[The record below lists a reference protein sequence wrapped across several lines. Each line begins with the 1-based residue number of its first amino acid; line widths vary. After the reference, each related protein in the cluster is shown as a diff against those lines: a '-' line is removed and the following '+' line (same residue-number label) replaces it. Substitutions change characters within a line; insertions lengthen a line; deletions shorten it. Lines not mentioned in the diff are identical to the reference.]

1 MRTRGRQRRRGRPLD
16 WKRDGKL
23 VFTILTVFAIFYF
36 VPMDAGRVGN
46 AVVESLALV
55 QWYVRGHMLM
65 GLLPALFIAGAI
77 SAFVSKA
84 SVMRYLGA
92 HASRLVSYAVA
103 SVSGC
108 ILAVCS
114 CTILPLFAGIYS
126 RGAGLGPATTFL
138 YAGPAINVIAI
149 FLTAR
154 VLGAQLGVARA
165 VGAVVF
171 SVVIGLIMHFIFRH
185 EEIARAEKQLAEPKP
200 EVERP
205 LRQSLSVF
213 AAAVAVLAFANWH
226 AAGSSGI
233 SHAIA
238 VAKWPLTGASAVV
251 LGAVLVRWF
260 GVRVWAVI
268 GASAVVTALALLFPG
283 NPLIPFLAGMAGL
296 VVVAATGTRE
306 TRDWLDG
313 SWDLARDIIPLL
325 FAGILVVGA
334 MLGRPGH
341 EGLIPS
347 AWVAGLVGD
356 NSILSNLVA
365 AVASGLMY
373 FCTMTEIPIVQ
384 GLMGAGMA
392 KGPALAFLLA
402 GPAVSLPNILIL
414 RGVIGTKKTAVY
426 LALVLVMATVTGA
439 LFGLLVR

>member
-1 MRTRGRQRRRGRPLD
+1 MFL
-16 WKRDGKL
+16 
-23 VFTILTVFAIFYF
+23 IFYF
-36 VPMDAGRVGN
+36 VPMDAGRVGG
-46 AVVESLALV
+46 AVIESLALV
-55 QWYVRGHMLM
+55 QWYVRDHMLM

-92 HASRLVSYAVA
+92 HASKIVSYAVA

-165 VGAVVF
+165 VGAVSF
-171 SVVIGLIMHFIFRH
+171 SIVIGLIMHFIFRH
-185 EEIARAEKQLAEPKP
+185 EEAARAEKQLAEPKP

-205 LRQSLSVF
+205 LRQSLAIF
-213 AAAVAVLAFANWH
+213 ASTVAVLAFANWH
-226 AAGSSGI
+226 ATGGGGI
-233 SHAIA
+233 SHAIG
-238 VAKWPLTGASAVV
+238 VAKWPLTGASAIV
-251 LGAVLVRWF
+251 LGLILIRWF
-260 GVRVWAVI
+260 GVRAWTVATA
-268 GASAVVTALALLFPG
+268 GAIVTVLALAFPG
-283 NPLIPFLAGMAGL
+283 RPLIPFLAGMAGL
-296 VVVAATGTRE
+296 AVVAATGTRE

-313 SWDLARDIIPLL
+313 SWDLAKDIIPLL

-356 NSILSNLVA
+356 NSIISNLVA

-414 RGVIGTKKTAVY
+414 RGVIGTKKTVVY

-439 LFGLLVR
+439 LFGLLVA

>member
-1 MRTRGRQRRRGRPLD
+1 MD
-16 WKRDGKL
+16 WKKDGKFVL
-23 VFTILTVFAIFYF
+23 IVAAVFLMFYL
-36 VPMDAGRVGN
+36 VPMDAGRIGN
-46 AVVESLALV
+46 AVTEALALV
-55 QWYVRGHMLM
+55 QWYVREHVLM
-65 GLLPALFIAGAI
+65 GLLPALFVAGAV

-92 HASRLVSYAVA
+92 HASKFVSYAVA

-108 ILAVCS
+108 VLAVCS

-165 VGAVVF
+165 VGAIAF

-185 EEIARAEKQLAEPKP
+185 EETARAKEQLAEPRP

-205 LRQSLSVF
+205 LRQSLAVF
-213 AAAVAVLAFANWH
+213 ASTVAILAFANWH
-226 AAGSSGI
+226 AGGDTGI
-233 SHAIA
+233 SHAIY
-238 VAKWPLTGASAVV
+238 VARWPLTGASAIV
-251 LGAVLVRWF
+251 LGVVLVRWF
-260 GVRVWAVI
+260 GLRAWTVVSA
-268 GASAVVTALALLFPG
+268 GAVVTALALLFPG
-283 NPLIPFLAGMAGL
+283 KPLIPFLAGMAGL
-296 VVVAATGTRE
+296 TVVAATGTRE

-313 SWDLARDIIPLL
+313 SWDLARDILPLL
-325 FAGILVVGA
+325 FVGILVVGA

-347 AWVAGLVGD
+347 TWVAGLVGD

-365 AVASGLMY
+365 SVASGLMY

-414 RGVIGTKKTAVY
+414 RSVIGTRKTLVY
-426 LALVLVMATVTGA
+426 LTLVLIMSTVTGA
-439 LFGLLVR
+439 LFGLFAG

>member
-1 MRTRGRQRRRGRPLD
+1 MD
-16 WKRDGKL
+16 WKRDGKFVL
-23 VFTILTVFAIFYF
+23 AVVAIFLMFYF
-36 VPMDAGRVGN
+36 VPMDGGRVGS
-46 AVVESLALV
+46 VVTEALALV
-55 QWYVRGHMLM
+55 QWYVREHMLM
-65 GLLPALFIAGAI
+65 GLLPALFIAGAV
-77 SAFVSKA
+77 SAFVSKT

-92 HASRLVSYAVA
+92 HASKFVSYAVA

-165 VGAVVF
+165 VGAIAF
-171 SVVIGLIMHFIFRH
+171 SIVIGLIMHFIFRH
-185 EEIARAEKQLAEPKP
+185 EETARAEEQLAEPGP
-200 EVERP
+200 AVERP
-205 LRQSLSVF
+205 LRQSLAVF
-213 AAAVAVLAFANWH
+213 ASTVAILAFANWH
-226 AAGSSGI
+226 AAGDTGI
-233 SHAIA
+233 SHAIYMA
-238 VAKWPLTGASAVV
+238 RWPLTGASAIV
-251 LGAVLVRWF
+251 LGVVLVRWF
-260 GVRVWAVI
+260 GLRVWAVV
-268 GASAVVTALALLFPG
+268 GAGAAVTALALLFPG
-283 NPLIPFLAGMAGL
+283 KPLIPFLAGMAGL
-296 VVVAATGTRE
+296 IALAATGTRE
-306 TRDWLDG
+306 MRDWLDG
-313 SWDLARDIIPLL
+313 SWDLARDILPLL

-347 AWVAGLVGD
+347 AWVVGLVGD
-356 NSILSNLVA
+356 NSILSNMVA

-414 RGVIGTKKTAVY
+414 RSVVGTRKTFAY
-426 LALVLVMATVTGA
+426 LILVLIMSTVTGA
-439 LFGLLVR
+439 LFGLFAG